1 MTGETTVFGKITI
14 SPKAIATLASQ
25 AAMQSYGV
33 VGLASKNIVE
43 GITHVLARDPR
54 HGVEINATESELLID
69 IYVIIEYGTRITSV
83 ARSVANSVR
92 FQVERAI
99 GLPVAEVNVHVQ
111 DLRISDTD

>member
-1 MTGETTVFGKITI
+1 MTGETTVYGKISI

-33 VGLASKNIVE
+33 VGLASKNIVD
-43 GITHVLARDPR
+43 GIANAIARDPR
-54 HGVEINATESELLID
+54 HGVEINTIEHELYID

>member
-1 MTGETTVFGKITI
+1 MTGETTVYGKITI

-33 VGLASKNIVE
+33 VGLASKNIVD
-43 GITHVLARDPR
+43 GIVHVLARDPR
-54 HGVEINATESELLID
+54 HGVEINTAENELLID
-69 IYVIIEYGTRITSV
+69 MYVIIEYGTRITSV